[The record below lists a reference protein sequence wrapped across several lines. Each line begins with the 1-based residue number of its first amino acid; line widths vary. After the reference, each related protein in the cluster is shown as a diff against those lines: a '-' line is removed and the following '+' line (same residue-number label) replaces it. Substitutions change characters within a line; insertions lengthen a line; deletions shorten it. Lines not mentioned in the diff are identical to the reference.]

1 MISIAP
7 SLLCW
12 SQPRL
17 LSITFRRLGVGLLLS
32 LIASVIS
39 ITAETPLIAIANQ
52 VSTPTEETLPADQA
66 EIIVLGRLPQ
76 HHYVVIIP
84 VSTLTSTTKEPITTT
99 SQFVLLQKIRTIVPQ
114 SFLARHSL
122 GQYIYVGGFEK
133 FGLAQQQLRQIQL
146 RQIQPN
152 ISNAR
157 VVYFP

>member
-7 SLLCW
+7 SLSCLSQLC
-12 SQPRL
+12 L
-17 LSITFRRLGVGLLLS
+17 LSITFRRIEISLVIG

-39 ITAETPLIAIANQ
+39 ITAEMPSSAIADQ
-52 VSTPTEETLPADQA
+52 VSTPIEATLPADQS
-66 EIIVLGRLPQ
+66 EIIVFGRLPQ

-84 VSTLTSTTKEPITTT
+84 VSTLRPMTKEPITTT
-99 SQFVLLQKIRTIVPQ
+99 SQFVLLQKIRTIAPQ
-114 SFLARHSL
+114 AFLARHSL
-122 GQYIYVGGFEK
+122 GQYVYVGGFEK